1 MKHLKTFESFS
12 NIDINEEI
20 SIKDIGQGLK
30 SFGQK
35 IGLLKT
41 DEQKRQ
47 AALEFI
53 KSHPVYNKAY
63 ENFLKEDPKKAEKY
77 VQFRIKNP
85 DKKYIK
91 WDDVKKDFVASGKES
106 DQSGLLGTKSFSES
120 KKFRSKVNESFYNKP
135 MTFESEDHLEF
146 CEQVAKWSKETEQ
159 PVHWNLYADPSV
171 SSEPYMRDIKKS
183 EYTPHPMSSDGRKLS
198 QGINQTM
205 TKNSAHTVDKAK
217 TYWNMYVKPGKQF
230 SIVEVDGKLIGV
242 VHSGDMIEM
251 AFDNM
256 DRKFDL
262 SRAAEAL
269 GL

>member
-1 MKHLKTFESFS
+1 MKHLKKFEKFS
-12 NIDINEEI
+12 NEEI
-20 SIKDIGQGLK
+20 DWKDLGR
-30 SFGQK
+30 K
-35 IGLLKT
+35 IGIVK
-41 DEQKRQ
+41 DPVKQKSIALDAIQKHPKKSQ
-47 AALEFI
+47 AYADL
-53 KSHPVYNKAY
+53 
-63 ENFLKEDPKKAEKY
+63 LKEDPKKAEKFLDFHAEHGY
-77 VQFRIKNP
+77 KPGDILYP
-85 DKKYIK
+85 K
-91 WDDVKKDFVASGKES
+91 WDSVKNKFVDAGISRDASGI
-106 DQSGLLGTKSFSES
+106 LGTRSYES
-120 KKFRSKVNESFYNKP
+120 LVFNNEP
-135 MTFESEDHLEF
+135 MTFGSEDHLEF

-159 PVHWNLYADPSV
+159 PVHWPFYANPSV

-198 QGINQTM
+198 QGITQTM
-205 TKNSAHTVDKAK
+205 TKSSAHTVDKAK
-217 TYWNMYVKPGKQF
+217 TYWNMYVKSGKQF

>member
-12 NIDINEEI
+12 NIHINEEI
-20 SIKDIGQGLK
+20 SIKDIGQSLK

-91 WDDVKKDFVASGKES
+91 WDDAKKDFVASGK
-106 DQSGLLGTKSFSES
+106 
-120 KKFRSKVNESFYNKP
+120 
-135 MTFESEDHLEF
+135 
-146 CEQVAKWSKETEQ
+146 
-159 PVHWNLYADPSV
+159 
-171 SSEPYMRDIKKS
+171 
-183 EYTPHPMSSDGRKLS
+183 
-198 QGINQTM
+198 
-205 TKNSAHTVDKAK
+205 
-217 TYWNMYVKPGKQF
+217 
-230 SIVEVDGKLIGV
+230 
-242 VHSGDMIEM
+242 
-251 AFDNM
+251 
-256 DRKFDL
+256 
-262 SRAAEAL
+262 
-269 GL
+269 